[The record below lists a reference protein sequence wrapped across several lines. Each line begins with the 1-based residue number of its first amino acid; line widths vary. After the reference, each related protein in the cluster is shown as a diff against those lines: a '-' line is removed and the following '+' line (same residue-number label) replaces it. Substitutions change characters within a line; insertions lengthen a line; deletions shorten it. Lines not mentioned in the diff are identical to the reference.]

1 MELSRSAARKL
12 GKNGLE
18 SGARVFRGLVK
29 VGSNGVEIDGKS
41 ITDWLAQYNDSEVLL
56 IAAPIVNVDDEVRLK
71 TCYTCG
77 RDYHGETCPSCAAAR
92 ARLRG

>member
-18 SGARVFRGLVK
+18 AGARVFRGLVK
-29 VGSNGVEIDGKS
+29 IGPNGVEIDGQS
-41 ITDWLAQYNDSEVLL
+41 ITAWLAQYDDSEVLL
-56 IAAPIVNVDDEVRLK
+56 IAAPIVKVDEEAKLK

-77 RDYHGETCPSCAAAR
+77 RDYQGETCPSCASAR